1 MHGGEPQVFPGDFQR
16 RSGEEQ
22 EVINHFT
29 ASQRELAHSKASFA
43 QFTSQVP
50 KHSLAC

>member
-1 MHGGEPQVFPGDFQR
+1 MQCPREPQVFSSDFQ

-22 EVINHFT
+22 EVINNFT
-29 ASQRELAHSKASFA
+29 ASQRELASFV

-50 KHSLAC
+50 KHSLVC